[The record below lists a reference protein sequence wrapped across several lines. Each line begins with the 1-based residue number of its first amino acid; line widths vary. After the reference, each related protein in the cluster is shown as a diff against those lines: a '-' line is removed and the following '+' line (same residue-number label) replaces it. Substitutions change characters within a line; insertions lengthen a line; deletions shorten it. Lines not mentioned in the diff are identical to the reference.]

1 MDVHA
6 LIQQWKQEPDFTKHV
21 GMVLTH
27 HGLVRGTTREGGA
40 PVRHI
45 HVTPDNARIEALR
58 REFERRPGIYRIA
71 VQASAGCLYPGDALL
86 YLVVAGDIREHVK
99 PVLAELLDRIKAEAV
114 QKEEIRAD
122 VCEETYEETCED
134 TCTEAGEEVKGGE

>member
-6 LIQQWKQEPDFTKHV
+6 LIQQWKQEPDFAKHV

-114 QKEEIRAD
+114 HKDEVRED
-122 VCEETYEETCED
+122 TGEETYED
-134 TCTEAGEEVKGGE
+134 TCAEAGEEVKGGE